1 MPFLY
6 AGFRFGFHEPIL
18 ATGGDVRICCFR
30 RGSFGF
36 GGLWD
41 LLDIVIR

>member
-1 MPFLY
+1 MSLLY
-6 AGFRFGFHEPIL
+6 AGFRFCLHEPIL
-18 ATGGDVRICCFR
+18 AAGGDVRICCFR
-30 RGSFGF
+30 RDTLCF